1 MILFHLLGGPGQLDQ
16 QLGIDPHTM
25 LPNRTGRPISIAH
38 GGQPIWDI
46 IGETHEAHERAC
58 ELAPAE

>member
-38 GGQPIWDI
+38 SGQPIWDV
-46 IGETHEAHERAC
+46 IGETHEVNERAC